1 MTNIT
6 LTPQVTNV
14 TISPRGGVAVVVQAR
29 PINNITIA
37 TRGLQGPK
45 GDAGLDGD
53 AVTIVAAKA
62 LGGHRV
68 VTAQGLHC
76 MPDTLNIII
85 GITVGAGALGTEVEY
100 LPFGPMT
107 ENSWSWTPNAPIF
120 AGSNGVLTQTEP
132 AGNSRRVAFAITE
145 TTIAVDL
152 QPTIYRS

>member
-1 MTNIT
+1 MTSVSVTYETIT
-6 LTPQVTNV
+6 ATVTQGGGSVSV
-14 TISPRGGVAVVVQAR
+14 TAQPIFYAELSTVGV
-29 PINNITIA
+29 
-37 TRGLQGPK
+37 QGPK
-45 GDAGLDGD
+45 GVAGLDGD
-53 AVTIVAAKA
+53 AATIVAGEA

-76 MPDTLNIII
+76 MPDTLSIII
-85 GITVGAGALGTEVEY
+85 GITVGAGALGTDVEY

-120 AGSNGVLTQTEP
+120 AGSNGVLTQAEP
-132 AGNSRRVAFAITE
+132 AGNSRRVAFATTA